1 MYVLRLHKTLLFQVW
16 HYWWY
21 ITCQNVGWNAGEKEV
36 LALLDCA
43 EIFLL
48 RLLPSMLLY
57 VVLTNKCIKKSS
69 LKMVWRRAIHLKSGG
84 WRLPISALLLY
95 RLYFGSNDPIKCQS
109 SKMLQ
114 WGKCL
119 LSKDQQDSQFPSVLG
134 KFFYFL

>member
-36 LALLDCA
+36 PALLDCA

-69 LKMVWRRAIHLKSGG
+69 LKMVWRRAIHLKSGLAVTNQCYTL
-84 WRLPISALLLY
+84 RV
-95 RLYFGSNDPIKCQS
+95 YFGSNDLINWSRNLLMFYYKVFIS
-109 SKMLQ
+109 IRRNISKWFTRMNT
-114 WGKCL
+114 
-119 LSKDQQDSQFPSVLG
+119 FNM
-134 KFFYFL
+134 